1 MYFLRRISLFTVL
14 TLAVVSPR
22 FSFAT
27 DAVVPSKA
35 YVDDTFEVKSNKL
48 NGTNT
53 AGQKIGDLTAGSGA
67 GQDQVMYPSA
77 AAVKQYVTSQLSS
90 GGTSNSGYEE
100 KANKVT
106 SIASNEESNTTKYTS
121 NAAVT
126 GFAQKKPT
134 TVANGQVLTYIGN
147 DANANVSAGY
157 IKLPVAAGAPS
168 TNTPTSFVEVWIQ

>member
-14 TLAVVSPR
+14 TLGVVSPR
-22 FSFAT
+22 FAFAT

-35 YVDDTFEVKSNKL
+35 YVDDTF
-48 NGTNT
+48 
-53 AGQKIGDLTAGSGA
+53 D
-67 GQDQVMYPSA
+67 
-77 AAVKQYVTSQLSS
+77 
-90 GGTSNSGYEE
+90 E
-100 KANKVT
+100 KANKVS

-134 TVANGQVLTYIGN
+134 TVANGQVLTYTGN
-147 DANANVSAGY
+147 NANANVSAGY
-157 IKLPVAAGAPS
+157 IKLPVASGAPS